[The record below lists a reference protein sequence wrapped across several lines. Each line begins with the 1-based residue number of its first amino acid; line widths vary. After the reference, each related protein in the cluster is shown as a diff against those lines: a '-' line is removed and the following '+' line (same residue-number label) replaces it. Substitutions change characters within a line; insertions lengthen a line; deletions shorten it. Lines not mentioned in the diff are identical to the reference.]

1 MDILERLMRHWA
13 GLAREGKLQWSVVR
27 RRWFGMLGMQRWGCN
42 DMGYDESLWDSEAF
56 MRTWLDAEAD
66 WQATLDN
73 YGLREGWEEHCNEH
87 ECCGQEESGG
97 EWKVI

>member
-1 MDILERLMRHWA
+1 M
-13 GLAREGKLQWSVVR
+13 GLRGIQENREETEDYWQV
-27 RRWFGMLGMQRWGCN
+27 
-42 DMGYDESLWDSEAF
+42 A
-56 MRTWLDAEAD
+56 LDD
-66 WQATLDN
+66 